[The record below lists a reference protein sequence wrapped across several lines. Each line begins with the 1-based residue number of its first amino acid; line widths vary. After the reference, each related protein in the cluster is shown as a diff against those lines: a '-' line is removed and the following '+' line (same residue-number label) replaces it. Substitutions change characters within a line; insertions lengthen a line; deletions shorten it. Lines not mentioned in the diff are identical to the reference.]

1 MHGIVSLRE
10 RESDATEPCLQRA
23 RGQAR
28 VAFRRGEDRTTRVA
42 DLFQE
47 GCLKLRLPRPEREG
61 EADLVIIN
69 TAGGLTGGDRLS
81 IRASVG
87 DGAHATVTTPACEHV
102 YRSIDGAAFIEQ
114 RLQVGGG
121 ARLDW
126 IPQGTILF
134 DRSRMRRRLVI
145 QLEADAEITVAEA
158 ILFGRTEMGETV
170 NSGSF
175 SDVWTVRRGG
185 SLLYADA
192 MRIAEPF
199 RRTTAC
205 STTLAGHAAMASV
218 IHVGR
223 DLAAKRDALRVSFAQ
238 AGGVIAGASVIG
250 DVLVVRIVAPGSSVL
265 RRLLIAALGSLRDRR
280 TLPRNWLC

>member
-10 RESDATEPCLQRA
+10 REPDATEPALQRA

-28 VAFRRGEDRTTRVA
+28 VVFRGAQDRTTRVA

-47 GCLKLRLPRPEREG
+47 GCLKLRLPRPERSG
-61 EADLVIIN
+61 EADLVIMN

-81 IRASVG
+81 IEVSVG
-87 DGAHATVTTPACEHV
+87 NGARATVTTPACEHI
-102 YRSIDGAAFIEQ
+102 YRSIDGEAFIEQ
-114 RLQVGGG
+114 RLQVGNG

-134 DRSRMRRRLVI
+134 DRSRVRRRLDV

-158 ILFGRTEMGETV
+158 VLFGRTEMGETV

-175 SDVWTVRRGG
+175 SDLWTVRRGG

-192 MRIAEPF
+192 VRIAEPF
-199 RRTTAC
+199 GRTVAC
-205 STTLAGHAAMASV
+205 STTLGGHAAMASLM
-218 IHVGR
+218 HVGR
-223 DLAAKRDALRVSFAQ
+223 ELAAKRDALRASFAQ
-238 AGGVIAGASVIG
+238 GGGALAGASVVG
-250 DVLVVRIVAPGSSVL
+250 DALIVRIVAPGSSAL
-265 RRLLIAALGSLRDRR
+265 RRLLIVALGPLRDRR